1 MKQDNETVEVLSRL
15 WDTKTAAYEAA
26 GDPLYRLKNETRKDC
41 AARLFSLSES
51 ARLEM
56 KKRREIRDNRN
67 VYRDK
72 DGRRILRKIGKFH
85 IRKFSFQPPY
95 TSGNCNDTV
104 IIGETSGVTIKQYP
118 DYNVYS
124 KSWHNSHG
132 PAMVTQRTWTVP
144 SDWYTRVYRRGLQE
158 IDGLLTLDAHRIH
171 NLNPAFEFFNATW
184 AIKGRGHAYNTASGV
199 IARFGRIAYHGKDV
213 ATATRGLVRKIEE
226 AKNPITQ
233 ATAEKLLDRVLSGGT
248 IPEEIAN
255 LKIGLMES
263 RMAGNCESGTINFAE
278 KIGIDTSDKTKR
290 ITVSE
295 LWTRIKIA
303 ALCEKDM
310 PLVKMAALAV
320 LVAIRRNK
328 NARRAIAA

>member
-1 MKQDNETVEVLSRL
+1 
-15 WDTKTAAYEAA
+15 
-26 GDPLYRLKNETRKDC
+26 
-41 AARLFSLSES
+41 
-51 ARLEM
+51 
-56 KKRREIRDNRN
+56 
-67 VYRDK
+67 
-72 DGRRILRKIGKFH
+72 
-85 IRKFSFQPPY
+85 
-95 TSGNCNDTV
+95 
-104 IIGETSGVTIKQYP
+104 
-118 DYNVYS
+118 
-124 KSWHNSHG
+124 
-132 PAMVTQRTWTVP
+132 MVTQRTWTVP
-144 SDWYTRVYRRGLQE
+144 TDWYTRVYRRGLQE
-158 IDGLLTLDAHRIH
+158 IDGVKTLYAARIYEAH
-171 NLNPAFEFFNATW
+171 PVYDVFQATW
-184 AIKGRGHAYNTASGV
+184 AVKGRGHSYTAKNGV
-199 IARFGRIAYHGKDV
+199 IARFGRIAYHGKD
-213 ATATRGLVRKIEE
+213 AKSAISGLTRKIEA

-233 ATAEKLLDRVLSGGT
+233 TNAQQLLDRVLSGGT
-248 IPEEIAN
+248 IPDEIAN